1 MTWPPGWSACSSA
14 DESGAFHAVGPSS
27 TFTWGEQLDTI
38 ADEVAP
44 EGTTLHWVDEP
55 FLLEAGLDDTALP
68 LWPGADPDVLMMT
81 ADPAAALATGL
92 TLRPLAETVR
102 DTLAWTRTVEQPA
115 QQGIGATE
123 EAALLE
129 KWRAQ
134 RRV

>member
-1 MTWPPGWSACSSA
+1 M
-14 DESGAFHAVGPSS
+14 
-27 TFTWGEQLDTI
+27 Q
-38 ADEVAP
+38 
-44 EGTTLHWVDEP
+44 WVDET
-55 FLLEAGLDDTALP
+55 FLLAEAVGEAALP

-115 QQGIGATE
+115 QQGLGAAE

-129 KWRAQ
+129 KWQAQ